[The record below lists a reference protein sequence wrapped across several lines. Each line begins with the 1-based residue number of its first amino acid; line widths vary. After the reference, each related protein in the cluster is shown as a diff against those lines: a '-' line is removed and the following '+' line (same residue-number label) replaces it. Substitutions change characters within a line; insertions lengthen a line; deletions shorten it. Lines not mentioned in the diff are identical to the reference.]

1 MKGEMP
7 VKLFRTKKVAFEGL
21 KLSIKL
27 YRMDKSDK
35 QHFENITIFLKTILY
50 DLMIDASLL
59 LTIFLSIACYGFR
72 KDRFFVWLVC
82 STCVYGLNIINELV
96 NMYYVTNME
105 LTADEKAQGVLNH
118 APRYMFFNKSEKER
132 FYKSIKKQFVTRV
145 V

>member
-1 MKGEMP
+1 M
-7 VKLFRTKKVAFEGL
+7 KLFRTKKVAFEGL

-35 QHFENITIFLKTILY
+35 QHFENITILLKTILY

-82 STCVYGLNIINELV
+82 STCVYGLNVINELV